1 MPENDKKTVNKAPR
15 VINKSGTLKME
26 DKVAETKQ
34 VRDIS
39 GKRMN
44 RRNRRDRVRADA
56 GPKEFDEMTIE
67 VTRVSRT
74 VAGGRRMRFKAL
86 VAVGN
91 HKNKVGIGVA
101 KGNDVTTAVSK
112 ASRKAKKSM
121 ITFNMNGET
130 ICHETR
136 TKVTGADVLMKPAAP
151 GTGII
156 AGGTVRSIM
165 GLTGVK
171 NLISKSLGSTN
182 KVNIAYAVIEGL
194 RAQVP
199 RKDWVAYEGKP
210 MLIKQ
215 VVAEKKAEIRAKAE
229 AKKAEAKKVVAT
241 KKTEVKK
248 TVDAKKAEVK
258 EKVATKK
265 AEVKEKVEAKKAE
278 VKAKVEAKKA
288 ETKAKVEAVKAE
300 TKAKVEATKAETK
313 AKVEAAKAKA
323 KATAKKS
330 TKKED
335 K

>member
-1 MPENDKKTVNKAPR
+1 MPENNNANKAPR
-15 VINKSGTLKME
+15 VINKSGTLKMD
-26 DKVAETKQ
+26 DKVAATKQ
-34 VRDIS
+34 VRDIA

-56 GPKEFDEMTIE
+56 GPKEFDEITIA
-67 VTRVSRT
+67 VDRVSRT

-86 VAVGN
+86 VAIGN

-130 ICHETR
+130 ICHEAR

-156 AGGTVRSIM
+156 AGGTVRSIV
-165 GLTGVK
+165 GLTSVK

-194 RAQVP
+194 KAQVP
-199 RKDWVAYEGKP
+199 RNKWVAYEGKEMP
-210 MLIKQ
+210 AKK
-215 VVAEKKAEIRAKAE
+215 VEAKKTETKEKVEAKKAEVEQKVE
-229 AKKAEAKKVVAT
+229 AKKAEAKKAVAT
-241 KKTEVKK
+241 KKAEVKEK
-248 TVDAKKAEVK
+248 VEAKKAEVKEKVEAKKAEVK

-278 VKAKVEAKKA
+278 VKEKVEVA
-288 ETKAKVEAVKAE
+288 
-300 TKAKVEATKAETK
+300 
-313 AKVEAAKAKA
+313 
-323 KATAKKS
+323 AKKS
-330 TKKED
+330 AKKED

>member
-1 MPENDKKTVNKAPR
+1 MADADKKAPR

-26 DKVAETKQ
+26 DKVAAGKQ
-34 VRDIS
+34 TRDIS
-39 GKRMN
+39 GRRMD
-44 RRNRRDRVRADA
+44 RRGRRDRVKAET
-56 GPKEFDEMTIE
+56 GPKEFDEITIA
-67 VTRVSRT
+67 VDRVSRT

-101 KGNDVTTAVSK
+101 KGNDVTTAVNK
-112 ASRKAKKSM
+112 ATRIAKKSM
-121 ITFNMNGET
+121 VTFNMNGET

-199 RKDWVAYEGKP
+199 RKEWTG
-210 MLIKQ
+210 
-215 VVAEKKAEIRAKAE
+215 AKADGL
-229 AKKAEAKKVVAT
+229 T
-241 KKTEVKK
+241 
-248 TVDAKKAEVK
+248 
-258 EKVATKK
+258 
-265 AEVKEKVEAKKAE
+265 
-278 VKAKVEAKKA
+278 
-288 ETKAKVEAVKAE
+288 
-300 TKAKVEATKAETK
+300 
-313 AKVEAAKAKA
+313 
-323 KATAKKS
+323 
-330 TKKED
+330 TKKEA